1 MNLLNRTTLT
11 VAILVSALAFTG
23 CDQFNKAVDDN
34 KSLLD
39 IPISTEY
46 EFATSFDIGTAMGA
60 AAGQL
65 APADVSKTI
74 APPPSDVDLVAE
86 VQALKDAKGRVKS
99 FEITKIVVTPT
110 TNTVTTALPSFELYI
125 GPIGA
130 KDTAGSAKIA
140 TIPSIPA
147 GSTTAVN
154 AVLDAAGQ
162 KTAQQWLTTLAFSQ
176 GMAATMVVKKGET
189 VPAGKADLKIAMG
202 LKIVLNPIK

>member
-1 MNLLNRTTLT
+1 MNHLNRITLT
-11 VAILVSALAFTG
+11 VALLMSALALTG

-39 IPISTEY
+39 IPISTDY
-46 EFATSFDIGTAMGA
+46 EFTTSFDIGTAMGP
-60 AAGQL
+60 AAGQP

-99 FEITKIVVTPT
+99 FEITKIVITPT
-110 TNTVTTALPSFELYI
+110 TNTLTSDLPSLELYI

-130 KDTAGSAKIA
+130 TDTTGSAKIA
-140 TIPSIPA
+140 TIPPIKA
-147 GSTTAVN
+147 GATAAVN

-162 KTAQQWLTTLAFSQ
+162 NAAQQWLTTLAFSQ

-189 VPAGKADLKIAMG
+189 VPGGKADLKIAMG